1 MSWKSAWFN
10 KRKVKLVA
18 AYANKRVGREVTW
31 QELCDVKGNGHK
43 FNGGFGGNI
52 YSKLLDAGKQPM
64 TMTNILSAVAGYSKQ
79 EANEVY
85 RELQKPKRDVAY
97 EEVIWNGS

>member
-1 MSWKSAWFN
+1 MSWKSAWYG

-18 AYANKRVGREVTW
+18 EFANKRVGRGVTW
-31 QELCDVKGNGHK
+31 QELCDVKPNGHR

-52 YSKLLDAGKQPM
+52 YSKLLDTGRNAM

-85 RELQKPKRDVAY
+85 RELQKPKRAVAN
-97 EEVIWNGS
+97 EEVI